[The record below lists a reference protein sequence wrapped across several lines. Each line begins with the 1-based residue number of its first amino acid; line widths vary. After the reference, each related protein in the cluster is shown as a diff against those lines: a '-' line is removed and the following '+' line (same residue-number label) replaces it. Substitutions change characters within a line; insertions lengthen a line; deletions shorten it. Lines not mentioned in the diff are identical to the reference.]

1 MGENYQSVKSRPK
14 AIVLHAGSV
23 DHGGEPMCG
32 TLDRISEA
40 ALATGLPII
49 VIASAVGRIP
59 SSLQD
64 VEPPYVTIAED
75 SQHAVNILTEKA
87 FCKLPDVL
95 WLTGAMENGTISEGV
110 SATPFEEALPRLQR
124 LSNRYRHAPLRG
136 NVPAEPEMAHTILM
150 PLDLD
155 LGSMEDPHRLVT
167 HGRFIFDA
175 VLLLEGQVP
184 TAGFAVK
191 ALEKLVADFAP
202 IIASLDDDF
211 FDGAEELHTNLHR
224 LSAGGAKSVIAVSGH
239 LDEGPDYRFV
249 EEQVK
254 TAGLFWHHTSWDGLV
269 KINVGTPGALSNE

>member
-1 MGENYQSVKSRPK
+1 
-14 AIVLHAGSV
+14 
-23 DHGGEPMCG
+23 MCDI
-32 TLDRISEA
+32 LDRISEA

-95 WLTGAMENGTISEGV
+95 WLTGATEHGAILEGV
-110 SATPFEEALPRLQR
+110 SATPLEEALLRLQR
-124 LSNRYRHAPLRG
+124 ISNRYRYALLRG

-150 PLDLD
+150 PLGLD
-155 LGSMEDPHRLVT
+155 LGSMEDPHRLLT

-175 VLLLEGQVP
+175 VLLLEEQVP

-211 FDGAEELHTNLHR
+211 FDGAEELRTNLRR
-224 LSAGGAKSVIAVSGH
+224 LSTGGAKSVIAVSRH
-239 LDEGPDYRFV
+239 LDEGPDYQFV
-249 EEQVK
+249 KDQVK
-254 TAGLFWHHTSWDGLV
+254 RAGLLWHQSTWDDLVNV
-269 KINVGTPGALSNE
+269 KIGTPGALRLE